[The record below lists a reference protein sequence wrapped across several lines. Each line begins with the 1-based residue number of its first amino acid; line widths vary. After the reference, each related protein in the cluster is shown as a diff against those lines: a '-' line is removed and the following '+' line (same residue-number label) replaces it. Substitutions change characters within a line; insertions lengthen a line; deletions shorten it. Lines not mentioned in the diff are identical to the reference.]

1 MASASEQKRPGGIS
15 KPEDDVKTSFA
26 SCCLAPG
33 IIRCLYHIHWF
44 PLIMT
49 PKSLVTKA
57 EGPPRSAYLF
67 FPRRR

>member
-26 SCCLAPG
+26 SCFLAPG

-44 PLIMT
+44 PLMT